1 MYGSPLWQLDSE
13 EHQKLNRSW
22 NTAIKM
28 VWNLR
33 YPTHTRLLEDL
44 CPVRHLEHSLYTRY
58 ISFVQSLYCSKK
70 DVLKLLFRNS
80 VGGLNS
86 VIGRN
91 IHYLCQKFRFR
102 NLDEMFRGK
111 PHLNQSRV
119 HSLAEDEKWKPP
131 LIKELALL
139 KKNFLTIDFDEE
151 HLTEILDHVCTQ

>member
-1 MYGSPLWQLDSE
+1 M
-13 EHQKLNRSW
+13 
-22 NTAIKM
+22 
-28 VWNLR
+28 
-33 YPTHTRLLEDL
+33 
-44 CPVRHLEHSLYTRY
+44 YTRY

-139 KKNFLTIDFDEE
+139 KKNFLSIDFDEE